1 MNADK
6 LRQIQAA
13 LARDFAAEPVS
24 PCVKHHVHLVYAHIA
39 GVVDAANLLPLSYPD
54 FESRVDAWSWP
65 TTTAYEACEVAK
77 DNKPYRDFIRARF
90 LWQERAGVTLTEL
103 PSNADTPAATAA
115 DGGTLITLHDGPRLG
130 PTGTAAV
137 KVKVTVPDAP
147 AAVTGYPTIRRLCL
161 STPGEEGK
169 HAELETGVNTAQI
182 EYPQRDLD
190 SALHLVGEMPW
201 FRFELPSGTKIT
213 EDPWAKRINYDVTPV
228 SQYQKHLF
236 ESSTNTDIG
245 PISRYS
251 GHYGL
256 AQRGDDTKATIRA
269 GYASDLSSSRRL
281 VVAGVLDVEGGPSAV
296 SSYDGPKASWGMNQW
311 TWPRGSAAGELHQI
325 LCYVYDFFPA
335 AFDRCFGRYGIGVSF
350 RSRNRS
356 WTPSAY
362 NTPLLFRV
370 PCCKL
375 KLGTAE
381 ITRSLRAG
389 LDAVGQH
396 LQLAD
401 EHGTIAS
408 SFSLLTREDTT
419 SVAMLYL
426 LFKAGHDAEIQK
438 AQVQWTSYRITYGK
452 RNLTNPTNDAVLKG
466 FLVSLG
472 SNIDDA
478 TRRSHAGN
486 GIAAGTREGQVYP
499 ALTAPFSDVGTT
511 EEWRD
516 WGVRCDNAG
525 KTTNPAGTP
534 RTAQQQ
540 QAANPQQP
548 QPQPQQPQ
556 PQPQQQVNPHAQ
568 PAHP

>member
-6 LRQIQAA
+6 LRQIQTA
-13 LARDFAAEPVS
+13 LARDFAAAPVS
-24 PCVKHHVHLVYAHIA
+24 PCEARHVHLVYAHIA
-39 GVVDAANLLPLSYPD
+39 SVVDATNLLPLTYTD
-54 FESRVDAWSWP
+54 FETRVDAWSWP
-65 TTTAYEACEVAK
+65 TTTRYEECGVVK
-77 DNKPYRDFIRARF
+77 DNQPYRDFIRARF
-90 LWQERAGVTLTEL
+90 LWQERPGVTLTEL
-103 PSNADTPAATAA
+103 PANADVPEATAE
-115 DGGTLITLHDGPRLG
+115 DGGTLIQIHDGPRLG
-130 PTGTAAV
+130 AAGNAAIRV
-137 KVKVTVPDAP
+137 RVTVPAAP
-147 AAVTGYPTIRRLCL
+147 PAVAGYPTIRRLCL

-169 HAELETGVNTAQI
+169 HAELADGVNTAQL
-182 EYPQRDLD
+182 EYPQRDRD
-190 SALHLVGEMPW
+190 NALHLVAEMPW
-201 FRFELPSGTKIT
+201 FRFELPSGTPIT
-213 EDPWAKRINYDVTPV
+213 GDPWAHRIHWGVTPA
-228 SQYQKHLF
+228 SLFKSHLF

-256 AQRGDDTKATIRA
+256 AQTGADTKAAVRA
-269 GYASDLSSSRRL
+269 GFAGDLSPSRRL

-325 LCYVYDFFPA
+325 LCYIYDFFPV
-335 AFDRCFGRYGIGVSF
+335 AFDRCFGRYGLGVSF
-350 RSRNRS
+350 RSRNRT

-362 NTPLLFRV
+362 ETPLLFRV

-375 KLGTAE
+375 MSGTTE
-381 ITRSLRAG
+381 LTRSMRAG

-396 LQLAD
+396 LQLAE

-408 SFSLLTREDTT
+408 SFSMLTREDTT

-426 LFKAGHDAEIQK
+426 LFKAGHDVDIQT
-438 AQVQWTSYRITYGK
+438 AQVQWTSFRITYGK
-452 RNLTNPTNDAVLKG
+452 RNLRNPTNDAVLGG

-478 TRRSHAGN
+478 TRQSHASN
-486 GIAAGTREGQVYP
+486 GIAAGTREGQTYP
-499 ALTAPFSDVGTT
+499 ALSAAFSDVGTT

-534 RTAQQQ
+534 RAAVPLPRVDPRAQQPG
-540 QAANPQQP
+540 QAGQP
-548 QPQPQQPQ
+548 
-556 PQPQQQVNPHAQ
+556 V

>member
-6 LRQIQAA
+6 LREIQTA

-24 PCVKHHVHLVYAHIA
+24 PCEKHHVHLVYAHIA
-39 GVVDAANLLPLSYPD
+39 SVVDAANLLPLSYPD

-65 TTTAYEACEVAK
+65 TTTRYEECAVTK
-77 DNKPYRDFIRARF
+77 DNQPYRDFIRARF

-103 PSNADTPAATAA
+103 PANADVPTATDA
-115 DGGTLITLHDGPRLG
+115 DGGTLIQIHDGPRLG
-130 PTGTAAV
+130 AAGNAAITAR
-137 KVKVTVPDAP
+137 VTVPAAP
-147 AAVTGYPTIRRLCL
+147 PAVTGYPTIRRVCL

-169 HAELETGVNTAQI
+169 HAELADGVNTAQL
-182 EYPQRDLD
+182 EYPQRDRD
-190 SALHLVGEMPW
+190 NALHLVGEMPW
-201 FRFELPSGTKIT
+201 FRFELPSGTAIT
-213 EDPWAKRINYDVTPV
+213 GDPWAHRIHYGVTPA
-228 SQYQKHLF
+228 SLF
-236 ESSTNTDIG
+236 RSRLIEASTGTDIG

-251 GHYGL
+251 GHFGL
-256 AQRGDDTKATIRA
+256 AQSGADTKAAVRA
-269 GYASDLSSSRRL
+269 AYAGDLSPSRRL

-311 TWPRGSAAGELHQI
+311 TWPRDSATGEIHQI

-335 AFDRCFGRYGIGVSF
+335 AFERCFGRYGIGVSF
-350 RSRNRS
+350 RSRNRR
-356 WTPSAY
+356 WTPSTY
-362 NTPLLFRV
+362 NTPVLFRV

-375 KLGTAE
+375 MSGATE
-381 ITRSLRAG
+381 ITRSMRAG

-396 LQLAD
+396 LELAD

-408 SFSLLTREDTT
+408 SFSLLAREDTT

-426 LFKAGHDAEIQK
+426 LFRAGHDVDIQR
-438 AQVQWTSYRITYGK
+438 AQVQWTSFRITYGK
-452 RNLTNPTNDAVLKG
+452 RNLSNPTNDGVLGG

-478 TRRSHAGN
+478 TRQAHAGN
-486 GIAAGTREGQVYP
+486 GLAAGTNEGQTYP
-499 ALTAPFSDVGTT
+499 ALSAAFSDEGTT

-534 RTAQQQ
+534 SGVIR
-540 QAANPQQP
+540 PVP
-548 QPQPQQPQ
+548 RPDPRPR
-556 PQPQQQVNPHAQ
+556 Q
-568 PAHP
+568 PAPP